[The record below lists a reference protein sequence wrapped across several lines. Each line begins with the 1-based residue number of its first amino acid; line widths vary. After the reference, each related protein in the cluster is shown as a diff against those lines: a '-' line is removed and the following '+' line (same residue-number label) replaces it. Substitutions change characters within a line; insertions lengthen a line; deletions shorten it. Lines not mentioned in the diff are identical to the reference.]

1 MSNLA
6 LTLLQQ
12 AHLEPD
18 DLLRIE
24 RQRSEAIAQ
33 QDLDFLQHL
42 YADDFQGL
50 TALGY
55 EVSKARLM
63 DVFQRD
69 NPEIIFAL
77 EAMQARVFDQAAL
90 VTGRLLSHTR
100 MGERVAQSRFLHVY
114 LRRAGRWQIVAGQG
128 TPVTAQ
134 PLPE

>member
-69 NPEIIFAL
+69 NPEIIFSL

-100 MGERVAQSRFLHVY
+100 TGERVAQSRFLHVY
-114 LRRAGRWQIVAGQG
+114 LRRAGRWQIVAG
-128 TPVTAQ
+128 PS
-134 PLPE
+134 

>member
-1 MSNLA
+1 MSDLA